1 MNSITAIYLLYF
13 ACFLLIVLFCFFVKV
28 KIWIRVLV
36 SIFMVLVT
44 MSIVIWIGHTDWNR
58 LSQLEANINKLGGI
72 EITVNDSSNKETLD
86 AIKNAPKPLKVT
98 VKGSR
103 MEPKKIGEAYWNRV
117 EINGKEY
124 NVKDICY
131 TGPLNWTPFQTW
143 TVLEVQ

>member
-1 MNSITAIYLLYF
+1 
-13 ACFLLIVLFCFFVKV
+13 
-28 KIWIRVLV
+28 
-36 SIFMVLVT
+36 

-86 AIKNAPKPLKVT
+86 AIKKAPKPLKVT
-98 VKGSR
+98 VKESR
-103 MEPKKIGEAYWNRV
+103 MEPKKIGEAYWNRI